1 MLKLNKYVNMEWSD
15 IQQDGQDKVLSLTG
29 SFSLSGIL
37 NRLFHYFLVCKVS
50 AEESADWIIRIPFY
64 VLSIFSLTIL

>member
-1 MLKLNKYVNMEWSD
+1 MLRLNKYINMEWSD
-15 IQQDGQDKVLSLTG
+15 IQQDVQDKVLSLTG

-50 AEESADWIIRIPFY
+50 AEESAD
-64 VLSIFSLTIL
+64 